1 MMRMMSETLLMK
13 EIHNLQGIIDDSLQE
28 EGDIINIHE
37 VREQQVISSLLNSL
51 DECRGKLQFT
61 NSPHF
66 YMGRISA
73 LKEALKLYGVE

>member
-1 MMRMMSETLLMK
+1 MTSLVLK
-13 EIHNLQGIIDDSLQE
+13 EIQNLQGIVDECLD
-28 EGDIINIHE
+28 EGDVLTSHELHEQEIIK
-37 VREQQVISSLLNSL
+37 VLLDRL

-73 LKEALKLYGVE
+73 LKECLKLYGVKV